1 MASILYRA
9 APIDPALKPGS
20 PPHRS
25 SELSRFESPN
35 ADTPA
40 SQSTDTDLPKSF
52 SPVLPDLSGIGKYNG
67 SEYRESFPG
76 SVSVSASLPG
86 LAALASVA
94 SAPTSNLRYVCERRK
109 TIPTWT
115 SLYKVLA
122 ILRMNT
128 FPLASCIPLLFSA
141 GKDPMGASEMGA
153 NRLADRFPFQRV

>member
-1 MASILYRA
+1 MIYIPRLFTENRFTDLHILSRLIFRTPGFLPRTIRSQPNFPRASTSSSIVASILYRA

-20 PPHRS
+20 PPHQA
-25 SELSRFESPN
+25 SELSRFESPS

-52 SPVLPDLSGIGKYNG
+52 SPVLPDLSGIGKYNS

-94 SAPTSNLRYVCERRK
+94 SAPTSNLRYVCEG
-109 TIPTWT
+109 
-115 SLYKVLA
+115 
-122 ILRMNT
+122 
-128 FPLASCIPLLFSA
+128 
-141 GKDPMGASEMGA
+141 GK
-153 NRLADRFPFQRV
+153 L